1 MLMIQ
6 KAEPDTCLL
15 AATISQDV
23 MSQDPNA
30 LADDTSSIAGSIA
43 FSQADRI
50 RRNPAGHFGSDY
62 KSVNQDDDARSQVSL
77 STQITDF

>member
-1 MLMIQ
+1 
-6 KAEPDTCLL
+6 
-15 AATISQDV
+15 

-50 RRNPAGHFGSDY
+50 RRNPAGPFGSDY
-62 KSVNQDDDARSQVSL
+62 KSANQDDDARSQVSL

>member
-1 MLMIQ
+1 MF
-6 KAEPDTCLL
+6 ATS
-15 AATISQDV
+15 AAISQDL
-23 MSQDPNA
+23 MSQDPNG

-50 RRNPAGHFGSDY
+50 RRHPAGQFGSEY
-62 KSVNQDDDARSQVSL
+62 KSTHQDDDARSQVSL